1 MWHSWRDND
10 DEAKIKL
17 NARMAL
23 SIALQDT
30 GSRLKVYQMDML
42 QDFKNQQTA
51 STGAPKQ

>member
-1 MWHSWRDND
+1 MWHSWREND
-10 DEAKIKL
+10 DEAKMKL

-23 SIALQDT
+23 CIALQDT
-30 GSRLKVYQMDML
+30 GRRLKVYQMDML